1 MTQLSDTFR
10 KLAVRLVARFG
21 KDGYVIRRYIELAM
35 DPEHPTE
42 PSDIEVLEF
51 GANAVITEYKT
62 EQIDGVQ
69 VLRGDK
75 QVIVAWTETL
85 PKQILPGDLFV
96 DGEEIYNIIPPVEV
110 IGVNG
115 MDVAYVLQVR
125 K

>member
-10 KLAVRLVARFG
+10 KLAVRLVKRFG
-21 KDGYVIRRYIELAM
+21 KDGYVIRRYIELKM

-115 MDVAYVLQVR
+115 VDVAYVLQVR

>member
-10 KLAVRLVARFG
+10 KLAVRLVKRFG

-85 PKQILPGDLFV
+85 PKQILPGDFFV

-115 MDVAYVLQVR
+115 VDVAYVLQVR

>member
-10 KLAVRLVARFG
+10 KLAVRLVKRFG

-115 MDVAYVLQVR
+115 VDVAYVLQVR

>member
-10 KLAVRLVARFG
+10 KLAVRLVKRFG

-51 GANAVITEYKT
+51 GANAVVTEYKT

-115 MDVAYVLQVR
+115 VDVAYVLQVR